1 MIRFPPVY
9 RYSLLLALSPFL
21 LGAQNLLKNP
31 SFESISR
38 CPDRLGNFHSEVAD
52 WSSPTLASTDY
63 FNSCSTE
70 MGTADN
76 FNGSQDA
83 DFGKGYAGMYL
94 FAPDDYREYVQGEL
108 VKTLMA
114 GKRYEI
120 SFFLSLAERSDFAVK
135 ELGLVFSREKL
146 ELPIRKELSRMQLYK
161 QDGNTYSFVQLNN
174 PDFLIETKEWVRMNV
189 EYTATGSENF
199 LTIGN
204 FANNARTLT
213 LKTGRS
219 SKKGAYYY
227 IDMVDIRPA
236 VAEPAA
242 ISADRHGESIAYTL
256 DEENLF
262 RNVLFD
268 FNDFRL
274 KPEAE
279 SELQKL
285 YNYLKVHTKLNI
297 TINGHTDNV
306 GPAAYNLLLSER
318 RCKAV
323 AEYLLQLGLGRERV
337 RWISHG
343 FNQPLADNS
352 SEEGRREN
360 RRVAFSLTLQ
370 SAD

>member
-9 RYSLLLALSPFL
+9 RFSLLLALSPCL
-21 LGAQNLLKNP
+21 LGAQNLVKNP

-38 CPDRLGNFHSEVAD
+38 CPDRLGNFHADVAD

-63 FNSCSTE
+63 FNSCSSE

-76 FNGSQDA
+76 FNGSQEA
-83 DFGKGYAGMYL
+83 DFGVGYAGMYL

-108 VKTLMA
+108 VTTLKA
-114 GKRYEI
+114 GEQYEI
-120 SFFLSLAERSDFAVK
+120 SFFISLAERSDYAVK
-135 ELGLVFSREKL
+135 ELGLVFSREQL

-161 QDGNTYSFVQLNN
+161 QDGNTYSFVQFST
-174 PDFLIETKEWVRMNV
+174 PDFLIETKGWVNMKV
-189 EYTATGSENF
+189 AYTATGSENF

-204 FANNARTLT
+204 FANNARTPA

-236 VAEPAA
+236 LAEPAA
-242 ISADRHGESIAYTL
+242 ISEARPGESIAYTL

-285 YNYLKVHTKLNI
+285 YNYLSDHANLNI

-306 GPAAYNLLLSER
+306 GPAAYNLILSER
-318 RCKAV
+318 RCQAV
-323 AEYLLQLGLGRERV
+323 AEYLLELGLGRERV

-343 FNQPLADNS
+343 FNQPVADNG
-352 SEEGRREN
+352 SEAGRREN